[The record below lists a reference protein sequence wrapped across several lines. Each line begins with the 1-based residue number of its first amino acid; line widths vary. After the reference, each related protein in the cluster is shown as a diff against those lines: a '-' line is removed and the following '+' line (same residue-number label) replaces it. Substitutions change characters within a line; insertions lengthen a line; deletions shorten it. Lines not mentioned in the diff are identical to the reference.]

1 MENSNQNQQ
10 PQQMDPSFFYNIIGQ
25 KEVQISALSQ
35 EYVAVVQENQGL
47 KERLQKAEELLQKQ
61 NKKPNQNKKGG
72 KR

>member
-1 MENSNQNQQ
+1 MANENQHQ
-10 PQQMDPSFFYNIIGQ
+10 QQMDPSFFYNIIGQ

-35 EYVAVVQENQGL
+35 EYVTVVQENQGL

>member
-1 MENSNQNQQ
+1 MANENQQ
-10 PQQMDPSFFYNIIGQ
+10 QQMDPSFFYNIIGQ

-35 EYVAVVQENQGL
+35 EYVAVVQENKGL
-47 KERLQKAEELLQKQ
+47 KERLQKAEELLQNQ